1 MSRIMSPSLLLVLA
15 LTIPGGTN
23 LTGAEDCNGTEI
35 VMKERRVI
43 ETMEYGNSSFLYVKP
58 ESDFLG
64 VCLTSQRNNG
74 TNHTA
79 CFYAKECFPHNGKLQ
94 QFWPWMHE
102 NSLGTT
108 LTFGI
113 WSSTC
118 RLECK
123 MDIPSQTL
131 HKFSVVAYGP
141 SKWMKSQP
149 KYCNF
154 APKNISILRTT
165 PCDQPSLITIP
176 TQGKNGNMNTVFEV
190 FLSHQLTIIIA
201 SLMVGMVVVVLVGV
215 AWWKLYLTS
224 PKYQKLWMCGEGA
237 PVTNLLREAK
247 CYTETECKDKWR
259 HLRSNFMRERRKIS
273 AKTSGSGNT
282 ETRKWVYYDAM
293 QFLIPHVTP
302 RPTSSNVP
310 TPPDEDTC
318 HEAEDAPQD
327 SSPSVVIET
336 PDNVSPQEAASN
348 TETCEDRSTAK
359 PILPMSKKTSVTKK
373 RSRDTADE
381 IDPPLQ
387 AITATSIP
395 TTTIFTI
402 TTTTTTP
409 EIIIVITWPH
419 PLAGHPSQSS
429 LPSPLPP

>member
-102 NSLGTT
+102 NSWGTT

-224 PKYQKLWMCGEGA
+224 R
-237 PVTNLLREAK
+237 N
-247 CYTETECKDKWR
+247 
-259 HLRSNFMRERRKIS
+259 
-273 AKTSGSGNT
+273 
-282 ETRKWVYYDAM
+282 
-293 QFLIPHVTP
+293 
-302 RPTSSNVP
+302 
-310 TPPDEDTC
+310 
-318 HEAEDAPQD
+318 
-327 SSPSVVIET
+327 
-336 PDNVSPQEAASN
+336 
-348 TETCEDRSTAK
+348 
-359 PILPMSKKTSVTKK
+359 
-373 RSRDTADE
+373 
-381 IDPPLQ
+381 
-387 AITATSIP
+387 TATTDDLIQPSNESQV
-395 TTTIFTI
+395 TDNELYESVGNFLNEQGGTLLTI
-402 TTTTTTP
+402 
-409 EIIIVITWPH
+409 
-419 PLAGHPSQSS
+419 
-429 LPSPLPP
+429 